1 MTGKT
6 QVSFCYVLSEEAQ
19 KDLVNIWEFYARNGE
34 SLEDKQ
40 IRVILSQV
48 EDLTVFPKLGR
59 SRNDLISNIKSGFGW
74 FEISKSLESSQ

>member
-1 MTGKT
+1 MTDKT

-40 IRVILSQV
+40 IRVILWQV
-48 EDLTVFPKLGR
+48 EDLTI
-59 SRNDLISNIKSGFGW
+59 IS
-74 FEISKSLESSQ
+74 